1 MNSLSVI
8 FPSSHHCAVCLNHSG
23 RPLTSVSLKIRIPP
37 PFIKE
42 LNSVY
47 LINNLNS
54 LIATGKS
61 RQVIFYLSIIELK
74 LRYRGTFLGF
84 FWSVLEPLA
93 QLGILYLVFSALR
106 SADETFVIYLFSGLI
121 MVHLFTKGTTQAM
134 NSLVTKKSIIV
145 SLNIPKIIF
154 PLSTFLTNLYM
165 VGIEFVIFFLFIV
178 VLGFELSLTIFL
190 LPAIVF
196 LLIVFTCGM
205 ALILSIVRLYF
216 KDVQSIWGIVVIS
229 LIFITPVFWE
239 VKDMPED
246 IAQIFL
252 LNPLAMI
259 MEMGHEVILYHTV
272 PSLEETIYS
281 VSTSFA
287 TLFVGW
293 ILFKKIERKIV
304 EKL

>member
-8 FPSSHHCAVCLNHSG
+8 FPSSHHCAFCLNHSG
-23 RPLTSVSLKIRIPP
+23 SPLISGSLKIRIPL

-93 QLGILYLVFSALR
+93 QLGILYLVFTALR
-106 SADETFVIYLFSGLI
+106 SVDETFVIYLFSGLI

-154 PLSTFLTNLYM
+154 PLSVFLTNLYI

-190 LPAIVF
+190 LPAIIL
-196 LLIVFTCGM
+196 LLIVFTCGV
-205 ALILSIVRLYF
+205 ALILSILRLYF
-216 KDVQSIWGIVVIS
+216 KDIQSIWGIVVIS

-259 MEMGHEVILYHTV
+259 MEMGHKVILYHTI
-272 PSLEETIYS
+272 PTFEETIYS

-293 ILFKKIERKIV
+293 ILFKKIEKKIV

>member
-8 FPSSHHCAVCLNHSG
+8 FPSKSPCAFCLNQSG
-23 RPLTSVSLKIRIPP
+23 RLPTSVSLKICIPP

-47 LINNLNS
+47 PINNLNS

-61 RQVIFYLSIIELK
+61 RQVIFYLSIVELK

-121 MVHLFTKGTTQAM
+121 MVHLFTKGTSQAM
-134 NSLVTKKSIIV
+134 NSLINKKSIIV

-154 PLSTFLTNLYM
+154 PLSAFLTNLYM

-178 VLGFELSLTIFL
+178 ILGFELSLTIFL

-216 KDVQSIWGIVVIS
+216 KDIQSVWGIVVIS

-239 VKDMPED
+239 VEDMPED

-259 MEMGHEVILYHTV
+259 MEMGHEVILYNTV

-293 ILFKKIERKIV
+293 VLFKKSEKKIV